1 MLPRNSLESSWETM
15 SEKKME
21 MHRAAM
27 WADLMAREMVAKMGG
42 QKVDCSVVWRA

>member
-27 WADLMAREMVAKMGG
+27 WADLMARERVAKKGRP
-42 QKVDCSVVWRA
+42 KVDFWVVWRA

>member
-1 MLPRNSLESSWETM
+1 M
-15 SEKKME
+15 SVKKME